1 MDMTPSVPSSAQP
14 SDQPRLLPPL
24 SRSARWW
31 RAWQGVAI
39 PALTLVALVLLW
51 EGAVRAF
58 GIPNYLL
65 PAPTRVLAELDKLG
79 VRLVPNIGATLLT
92 VLAGFL
98 ASVVISLPLAVAIAS
113 SPFVARAVY
122 PLLLITQ
129 STPIIAIAPILVVM
143 LGTGQL
149 SRATITFLIAFFPL
163 LVSMVTGLLST
174 PREAVELSRVLR
186 TSFLQDLWLIRL
198 PASVPFVF
206 SGLKVAISLSVIGAV
221 VAEFVTANKGL
232 GYLITQSTA
241 FFNVPL
247 AFGSV
252 ILLSIMG
259 VLLFQSIVL
268 VERIFFPWAV
278 QSERITRE

>member
-1 MDMTPSVPSSAQP
+1 MVMTPNAPPAVPP
-14 SDQPRLLPPL
+14 SEPRLLPQPTRATRL
-24 SRSARWW
+24 W
-31 RAWQGVAI
+31 RAWQGFAI
-39 PALTLVALVLLW
+39 PAITLIAVIALW
-51 EGAVRAF
+51 EAVVRVF
-58 GIPNYLL
+58 GIPPYLL
-65 PAPTRVLAELDKLG
+65 PSPSRVLTELDKLG
-79 VRLVPNIGATLLT
+79 MRLLPNIGATLLT
-92 VLAGFL
+92 VLAGFFV
-98 ASVVISLPLAVAIAS
+98 SVMVSLPLAVAIAS
-113 SPFVARAVY
+113 SPLVARAVY

-129 STPIIAIAPILVVM
+129 STPIIAIAPILVVL

-149 SRATITFLIAFFPL
+149 SRSTITFLIAFFPL

-247 AFGSV
+247 AFGAV
-252 ILLSIMG
+252 ILLAIMG
-259 VLLFQSIVL
+259 VLLFQAIVL
-268 VERIFFPWAV
+268 IERIFFPWAA
-278 QSERITRE
+278 QAERITRE

>member
-1 MDMTPSVPSSAQP
+1 MDMTPNAPPSVRPSEPA
-14 SDQPRLLPPL
+14 RLLPPL
-24 SRSARWW
+24 SRGARWW

-39 PALTLVALVLLW
+39 PAVTMVVLVLAW
-51 EGAVRAF
+51 EAAVRVF
-58 GIPNYLL
+58 NIPAYLL

-79 VRLVPNIGATLLT
+79 VRLLPNIGATLLT

-98 ASVVISLPLAVAIAS
+98 VSVVVSLPMAVAIAA

-259 VLLFQSIVL
+259 VLLFQTIVL
-268 VERIFFPWAV
+268 IERLCFPWSV

>member
-1 MDMTPSVPSSAQP
+1 MAMTPNGPPAAPPSEL
-14 SDQPRLLPPL
+14 PRLLPRPT
-24 SRSARWW
+24 RAARLW
-31 RAWQGVAI
+31 RTWQGVTI
-39 PALTLVALVLLW
+39 PAATLLAVVMLW
-51 EGAVRAF
+51 EGVVRAF
-58 GIPNYLL
+58 GIPPYLL
-65 PAPTRVLAELDKLG
+65 PSPSRVVFELDKLG
-79 VRLVPNIGATLLT
+79 LHLLPNIGATLLT

-98 ASVVISLPLAVAIAS
+98 VSVLVSLPLAVTIAS
-113 SPFVARAVY
+113 SPVVARAVY

-149 SRATITFLIAFFPL
+149 SRATITFLIGFFPL

-221 VAEFVTANKGL
+221 VAEFVTANQGL

-252 ILLSIMG
+252 ILLAIMG
-259 VLLFQSIVL
+259 VLLFQFIVL
-268 VERIFFPWAV
+268 IERVCFPWAA
-278 QSERITRE
+278 QAERITRE

>member
-1 MDMTPSVPSSAQP
+1 METTPPERLLPRPSSAT
-14 SDQPRLLPPL
+14 RF
-24 SRSARWW
+24 W

-39 PALTLVALVLLW
+39 PAATLVALVLAW
-51 EGAVRAF
+51 EGAVRLF
-58 GIPNYLL
+58 GIPPYLL
-65 PAPTRVLAELDKLG
+65 PAPTRVIAELGKLG
-79 VRLVPNIGATLLT
+79 VQLWPNVWATLGT
-92 VLAGFL
+92 VLLGFV
-98 ASVVISLPLAVAIAS
+98 ASIIISLPLAVAIAA
-113 SPFVARAVY
+113 SPWVARAVY

-129 STPIIAIAPILVVM
+129 STPVIAVAPILVVI
-143 LGTGQL
+143 LGTGQI

-174 PREAVELSRVLR
+174 PRETVELSRVLR
-186 TSFLQDLWLIRL
+186 TSFLQELWLIRL
-198 PASVPFVF
+198 PLSVPFAF

-252 ILLSIMG
+252 ILLAIMG
-259 VLLFQSIVL
+259 VVLFQIIVL
-268 VERIFFPWAV
+268 IERVFFPWSV